1 MEEQTADKREHTPDK
16 LIYIWIA
23 DVIQVPRTYLFN
35 KVWEWSVGVRI
46 KPDLYLTLHT
56 KTYSRYISEL
66 NLKGKTPKYLK
77 ITNMLE

>member
-16 LIYIWIA
+16 FIYIWIV

-35 KVWEWSVGVRI
+35 KVWEWSVGVTI

-56 KTYSRYISEL
+56 KTYPRYISEL

-77 ITNMLE
+77 NTNMLE